1 MKRRSFI
8 LGVAAP
14 VAAGFGVALKF
25 GPSTAAGPSEAGKT
39 PASPGPLRIYSAE
52 RKGYIMT
59 EKVVKAEAEWKKT
72 LTPEQFNV
80 TRQKGTERAFTG
92 AYWDNHE
99 KGIYKCICCGTDLF
113 DSKTKFESGTGWPSF
128 WAPIA
133 KENIEL
139 SGDSSLGM
147 ERTEV
152 EFRVCNAHLGHVFDD
167 GPRPTGLRYCINS
180 AALKFEKEKS

>member
-1 MKRRSFI
+1 VKRRSFI
-8 LGVAAP
+8 LGLSAP
-14 VAAGFGVALKF
+14 VVAGFGVALRLRRSRALE
-25 GPSTAAGPSEAGKT
+25 PNEAGET

-52 RKGYIMT
+52 RKGYIMR
-59 EKVVKAEAEWKKT
+59 EKVEKNDADWKKA
-72 LTPEQFNV
+72 LTQEQFYV
-80 TRQKGTERAFTG
+80 TRKKGTEPAFTG

-133 KENIEL
+133 KENIEVA
-139 SGDSSLGM
+139 GDSSLGM

-152 EFRVCNAHLGHVFDD
+152 ECHVCNAHLGHVFDD

-180 AALKFEKEKS
+180 AALKFEKAK